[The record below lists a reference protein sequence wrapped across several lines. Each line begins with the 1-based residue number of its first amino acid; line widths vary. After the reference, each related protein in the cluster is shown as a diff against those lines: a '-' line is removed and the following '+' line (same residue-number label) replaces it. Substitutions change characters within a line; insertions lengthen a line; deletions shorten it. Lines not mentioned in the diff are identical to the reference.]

1 MRVDIKNI
9 ASFLLDKYL
18 FILFVV
24 GLITLISGLG
34 LNNFKLDASSDAL
47 VLENDESLKV
57 YRETE
62 DEFGDSS
69 FLIITYEPKK
79 ELFSDYSISRIA
91 NLEQDLKKID
101 GVDSVLSLLDAP
113 IFFQPKVGLSEVSDN
128 LKNLSDDE
136 VNLSLAKDEI
146 IKNPI
151 YKELIISEDGNIT
164 AMQVVLKGNKE
175 YNQLINDRYD
185 ALEKLDSNEPLTTK
199 RKNELQNKLETIN
212 SRISELNNQESDF
225 NKLLISEIR
234 QTLNKYKD
242 EATIYLG
249 GPSMIATDMMDYIES
264 DLVIFGTAVAVIF
277 ALMLYLFF
285 GSLWYVLLPLMN
297 AFLATFITAG
307 FLGFMDW
314 KISVVSSNFIA
325 LLLILTISLT
335 VHLLVK
341 INEIIKSGDT
351 KNISGVNFRETDLK
365 TAIEEGYVQMLA
377 PCFFAAL
384 TTAVAFLSLTF
395 GELKPVIEFGKMMA
409 FGISIAFILTFT
421 FLPCTIYLISRFN
434 TKDFLS
440 LHKITTSLLNFSNN
454 NKTLITTSFV
464 LVFLIFSFGI
474 SKLEVENRFI
484 DYFDKD
490 TEIYKGMYEIDSKLG
505 GTATLDIIISEPAES
520 DIPEKSKVENIKTN
534 LTVIANDFSFDDLFE
549 DDLFEDISSDA
560 SGYWWNTY
568 SLKTL
573 EEIHD
578 YLDSIP
584 EIGKVLSVASGI
596 KLAREINDGED
607 LNDLELALLRS
618 VLPEDIRETLLY
630 SYINK
635 DDSVV
640 RISTRVNE
648 SAANLNRNELLE
660 KINYDL
666 QNQFNLKPDQY
677 EITGLAVLYNNM
689 LQSLFKSQIGSLL
702 IVFAVISIMLL
713 LIFKSFKVMIIGLIP
728 NIFVASSVMGL
739 LGLLRIPLDIMTITV
754 AAISVGMAVDNT
766 IHYIYRYKKELKK
779 TNSVEQALANAHTT
793 TGRAIFYTA
802 TTIAAG
808 FCILSLSNFFPTV
821 LFGLFTSLAMVLAFI
836 TSLTVLPNLL
846 VKYKVFQ

>member
-9 ASFLLDKYL
+9 ASYLLDKYL
-18 FILFVV
+18 FILFFV
-24 GLITLISGLG
+24 GLVIIVSGLG

-47 VLENDESLKV
+47 VLENDASLRV
-57 YRETE
+57 YREAE

-69 FLIITYEPKK
+69 FLIATYQPFR
-79 ELFSDYSISRIA
+79 ELFSDYSINRIK
-91 NLEQDLKKID
+91 NLENDLKNID

-113 IFFQPKVGLSEVSDN
+113 IFFQPKVGLTEVADN
-128 LKNLSDDE
+128 LKDLTYEDIDLN
-136 VNLSLAKDEI
+136 LAKDEI
-146 IKNPI
+146 INNPI
-151 YKELIISEDGNIT
+151 YKELIISKDGKTT
-164 AMQVVLKGNKE
+164 ALQIVLRGNNE
-175 YNQLINDRYD
+175 YDSLIKQRYEI
-185 ALEKLDSNEPLTTK
+185 LESLESKEPLTNKTK
-199 RKNELQNKLETIN
+199 LDLQKNLEFIN
-212 SRISELNNQESDF
+212 TRISQINNQESDF
-225 NKLLISEIR
+225 NKILISNIR
-234 QTLNKYKD
+234 NTLDKYRED
-242 EATIYLG
+242 ATIYLG
-249 GPSMIATDMMDYIES
+249 GPSMIATDMMEYIES
-264 DLVIFGTAVAVIF
+264 DLMIFGSAVALIF

-285 GSLWYVLLPLMN
+285 GSIWLVIMPLMN
-297 AFLATFITAG
+297 AFLAAFITAG
-307 FLGFMDW
+307 FLGYMDW

-341 INEIIKSGDT
+341 INEIK
-351 KNISGVNFRETDLK
+351 KVTDLK
-365 TAIEEGYVQMLA
+365 SAIIQGYDQMFA

-395 GELKPVIEFGKMMA
+395 GEIKPVIEFGKMMA

-421 FLPCTIYLISRFN
+421 FLPCTIYLINKSK

-440 LHKITTSLLNFSNN
+440 IYKVTRSLLLFSQNN
-454 NKTLITTSFV
+454 AKFIAFFFLASFITLC
-464 LVFLIFSFGI
+464 FGI
-474 SKLEVENRFI
+474 SKLQVENRFI
-484 DYFDKD
+484 DYFDKN

-505 GTATLDIIISEPAES
+505 GTATLDIIISQPEDNFES
-520 DIPEKSKVENIKTN
+520 IEIEDEFF
-534 LTVIANDFSFDDLFE
+534 DDDLFE
-549 DDLFEDISSDA
+549 DETSSA
-560 SGYWWNTY
+560 AGYWWNIY
-568 SLKTL
+568 SLKKL
-573 EEIHD
+573 EDIHD

-584 EIGKVLSVASGI
+584 EIGKVLSVASGV
-596 KLAREINDGED
+596 KLARQINDGED

-648 SAANLNRNELLE
+648 SSLNLNRKDLLD
-660 KINYDL
+660 KIDNDL
-666 QNQFNLKPDQY
+666 QSKFSLKQSEY

-689 LQSLFKSQIGSLL
+689 LQSLFQSQIGSLL

-713 LIFKSFKVMIIGLIP
+713 LIFKSFKIMVIGLIP
-728 NIFVASSVMGL
+728 NVFVASSVMGL
-739 LGLLRIPLDIMTITV
+739 LGLLKIPLDIMTITV

-779 TNSVEQALANAHTT
+779 NTTDIALKNAHST

-802 TTIAAG
+802 STITAG
-808 FCILSLSNFFPTV
+808 FLILSLSNFFPTV
-821 LFGLFTSLAMVLAFI
+821 LFGVFTSIAMILAFI
-836 TSLTVLPNLL
+836 SSLTLLPNLL

>member
-1 MRVDIKNI
+1 MRIDLKNI
-9 ASFLLDKYL
+9 GNFLLDRYL
-18 FILFVV
+18 LILLLVFTLTIITSI
-24 GLITLISGLG
+24 GLS
-34 LNNFKLDASSDAL
+34 NFKLDASSDAL
-47 VLENDESLKV
+47 VLESDESLKT
-57 YRETE
+57 YREAE

-69 FLIITYEPKK
+69 FLIVTYEPKND
-79 ELFSDYSISRIA
+79 LFSEYSLKKISQ
-91 NLEQDLKKID
+91 LESDLKNID
-101 GVDSVLSLLDAP
+101 GVDSVLSILDAP
-113 IFFQPKVGLSEVSDN
+113 IFFQPRVGLSEVSDN
-128 LKNLSDDE
+128 LKNLTDPE
-136 VNLSLAKDEI
+136 VDLNLAKEEI
-146 IKNPI
+146 INNPI
-151 YKELIISEDGNIT
+151 YKELIISNDGKTT

-175 YNQLINDRYD
+175 YSQLINSRYEI
-185 ALEKLDSNEPLTTK
+185 LEKLDSREPLTSKTI
-199 RKNELQNKLETIN
+199 NQLQNDLENIN
-212 SRISELNNQESDF
+212 TRISEINNQESEF
-225 NKLLISEIR
+225 NKLLIAEIR
-234 QTLNKYKD
+234 QTLDIYRD

-249 GPSMIATDMMDYIES
+249 GPSMIATDMMEYIES
-264 DLVIFGTAVAVIF
+264 DLVIFGTAVAIIF

-285 GSLWYVLLPLMN
+285 GSFWYVLLPLLN

-341 INEIIKSGDT
+341 INEIKKE
-351 KNISGVNFRETDLK
+351 KNLRN
-365 TAIEEGYVQMLA
+365 AIIEGYGQMFA

-421 FLPCTIYLISRFN
+421 FLPCALYLVSKIK
-434 TKDFLS
+434 TKDYLS
-440 LHKITTSLLNFSNN
+440 LHKITSWILTFSNN
-454 NKTLITTSFV
+454 NKTVIGSTFII
-464 LVFLIFSFGI
+464 VFIIFSYGV

-484 DYFDKD
+484 DYFDKE
-490 TEIYKGMYEIDSKLG
+490 TEIYQGMYEIDSKLG
-505 GTATLDIIISEPAES
+505 GTATLDIIISEPTET
-520 DIPEKSKVENIKTN
+520 DIPEKSVVENVVTN
-534 LTVIANDFSFDDLFE
+534 VIVMANEFTFDDLFE
-549 DDLFEDISSDA
+549 DDLFEDMTSDA

-573 EEIHD
+573 EDIHD

-596 KLAREINDGED
+596 KLAREINNGED

-666 QNQFNLKPDQY
+666 QNEFNLKPDQY

-689 LQSLFKSQIGSLL
+689 LQSLFQSQIGSLL

-713 LIFKSFKVMIIGLIP
+713 LIFKSFKVMVIGLIP
-728 NIFVASSVMGL
+728 NVFVASSVMGL
-739 LGLLRIPLDIMTITV
+739 LGLLKIPLDIMTITV

-779 TNSVEQALANAHTT
+779 TNSVEKALENAHTT

>member
-9 ASFLLDKYL
+9 ASFLIDKYL
-18 FILFVV
+18 LILFFV
-24 GLITLISGLG
+24 GLISLISGLG

-47 VLENDESLKV
+47 VLENDESLKA
-57 YRETE
+57 YREAE

-69 FLIITYEPKK
+69 FLIVTYEPNK
-79 ELFSDYSISRIA
+79 ELFSDYSINRIA
-91 NLEQDLKKID
+91 NLENDLKNID

-113 IFFQPKVGLSEVSDN
+113 IFFQPRVGLSQVADN
-128 LKNLSDDE
+128 LKDLTDE
-136 VNLSLAKDEI
+136 NIDLELAKDEI
-146 IKNPI
+146 VNNPI
-151 YKELIISEDGNIT
+151 YKELIISKDGKTT
-164 AMQVVLKGNKE
+164 AMQVVLRGNNEYDELIKE
-175 YNQLINDRYD
+175 RYEI
-185 ALEKLDSNEPLTTK
+185 LESLDSKEPLTS
-199 RKNELQNKLETIN
+199 KNKLDLQNNLTNIN
-212 SRISELNNQESDF
+212 TRISEINNQESDF
-225 NKLLISEIR
+225 NKILITNIR
-234 QTLNKYKD
+234 NTLDKYKED
-242 EATIYLG
+242 ATIYLG
-249 GPSMIATDMMDYIES
+249 GPSMIATDMMDYIEA
-264 DLVIFGTAVAVIF
+264 DLIVFGTAVALIF

-285 GSLWYVLLPLMN
+285 GSIWLVVLPLMN

-307 FLGFMDW
+307 FLGYMDW

-341 INEIIKSGDT
+341 INEIKKDT
-351 KNISGVNFRETDLK
+351 DFR
-365 TAIEEGYVQMLA
+365 TAIVKGYDQMFA

-421 FLPCTIYLISRFN
+421 FLPCILYLIYKPK

-440 LHKITTSLLNFSNN
+440 IYKVTRSLLSFSQKNRSFIASSYLVIFI
-454 NKTLITTSFV
+454 TLC
-464 LVFLIFSFGI
+464 FGI
-474 SKLEVENRFI
+474 SKLQVENRFI
-484 DYFDKD
+484 DYFDKN

-505 GTATLDIIISEPAES
+505 GTATLDIIISQPEDNFES
-520 DIPEKSKVENIKTN
+520 IK
-534 LTVIANDFSFDDLFE
+534 IEDDFFDDDLFE
-549 DDLFEDISSDA
+549 DENSSA
-560 SGYWWNTY
+560 AGYWWNIY
-568 SLKTL
+568 SLNKL
-573 EEIHD
+573 EDIHD

-584 EIGKVLSVASGI
+584 EIGKVLSVASGV
-596 KLAREINDGED
+596 KLARQINDGED

-618 VLPEDIRETLLY
+618 VLPEDIRESLLY

-648 SAANLNRNELLE
+648 SSTSLNRKDLLD
-660 KINYDL
+660 KINHDL
-666 QNQFNLKPDQY
+666 KNEFNLKESEY

-689 LQSLFKSQIGSLL
+689 LQSLFQSQIGSLL
-702 IVFAVISIMLL
+702 IVFAVISAMLF
-713 LIFKSFKVMIIGLIP
+713 LIFRSFKVMIIGLVP

-739 LGLLRIPLDIMTITV
+739 LGLLNIPLDIMTITV

-766 IHYIYRYKKELKK
+766 IHYIYRYKKELRK
-779 TNSVEQALANAHTT
+779 NGSDIALKNAHST

-802 TTIAAG
+802 STIAAG

-821 LFGLFTSLAMVLAFI
+821 LFGVFTSIAMMLAFLC
-836 TSLTVLPNLL
+836 SLTLLPNLL
-846 VKYKVFQ
+846 VKYKVFE

>member
-1 MRVDIKNI
+1 MRIDLKNI
-9 ASFLLDKYL
+9 GNFLLDRYL
-18 FILFVV
+18 LILLLVFTLTIITSV
-24 GLITLISGLG
+24 GLS
-34 LNNFKLDASSDAL
+34 NFKLDASSDAL
-47 VLENDESLKV
+47 VLESDESLKT
-57 YRETE
+57 YREAE

-69 FLIITYEPKK
+69 FLIVTYEPKN
-79 ELFSDYSISRIA
+79 ELFSEYS
-91 NLEQDLKKID
+91 LKKISQLENNLKNID
-101 GVDSVLSLLDAP
+101 GVDSVLSILDAP
-113 IFFQPKVGLSEVSDN
+113 IFFQPRVGLSEVSDN
-128 LKNLSDDE
+128 LKNLTDPE
-136 VNLSLAKDEI
+136 VDLNLAKEEI
-146 IKNPI
+146 INNPI
-151 YKELIISEDGNIT
+151 YKELIISNDGKTT

-175 YNQLINDRYD
+175 YSQLINSRYEI
-185 ALEKLDSNEPLTTK
+185 LEKLDSREPLTSKTI
-199 RKNELQNKLETIN
+199 NQLQNDLENIN
-212 SRISELNNQESDF
+212 TRISEINNQESEF
-225 NKLLISEIR
+225 NKLLIAEIR
-234 QTLNKYKD
+234 QTLDIYRD

-249 GPSMIATDMMDYIES
+249 GPSMIATDMMEYIES
-264 DLVIFGTAVAVIF
+264 DLVIFGTAVAIIF

-285 GSLWYVLLPLMN
+285 GSFWYVLLPLLN

-341 INEIIKSGDT
+341 INEIKKE
-351 KNISGVNFRETDLK
+351 KNLRN
-365 TAIEEGYVQMLA
+365 AIIEGYGQMFA

-421 FLPCTIYLISRFN
+421 FLPCALYLVSKIN
-434 TKDFLS
+434 TKDYLS
-440 LHKITTSLLNFSNN
+440 LHKITSWILTFSNN
-454 NKTLITTSFV
+454 NKTVIGSTFII
-464 LVFLIFSFGI
+464 VFIIFSYGV

-484 DYFDKD
+484 DYFDKE
-490 TEIYKGMYEIDSKLG
+490 TEIYQGMYEIDSKLG
-505 GTATLDIIISEPAES
+505 GTATLDIIISEPTEA
-520 DIPEKSKVENIKTN
+520 DIPEKSVVENVVTN
-534 LTVIANDFSFDDLFE
+534 VIVMANEFSFDDLFE
-549 DDLFEDISSDA
+549 DDLFEDMTSDA

-573 EEIHD
+573 EDIHD

-596 KLAREINDGED
+596 KLAREINNGED

-648 SAANLNRNELLE
+648 SAANLNRNELLK

-666 QNQFNLKPDQY
+666 QNEFNLKPDQY

-689 LQSLFKSQIGSLL
+689 LQSLFQSQIGSLL

-713 LIFKSFKVMIIGLIP
+713 LIFKSFKVMVIGLIP
-728 NIFVASSVMGL
+728 NVFVASSVMGL
-739 LGLLRIPLDIMTITV
+739 LGLLKIPLDIMTITV

-779 TNSVEQALANAHTT
+779 TNSVEQALENAHTT

>member
-9 ASFLLDKYL
+9 ASFLIDKYL
-18 FILFVV
+18 LILLFV
-24 GLITLISGLG
+24 GLISLISGLG
-34 LNNFKLDASSDAL
+34 LSNFKLDASSDAL
-47 VLENDESLKV
+47 VLENDESLKAF
-57 YRETE
+57 REAE

-69 FLIITYEPKK
+69 FLIVTYEPNK
-79 ELFSDYSISRIA
+79 ELFSDYSINRIA
-91 NLEQDLKKID
+91 NLENDLKNID

-113 IFFQPKVGLSEVSDN
+113 IFFQPRVGLSQVADN
-128 LKNLSDDE
+128 LKNLTDE
-136 VNLSLAKDEI
+136 NINLELAKDEI
-146 IKNPI
+146 VNNPI
-151 YKELIISEDGNIT
+151 YKELIISKDGKTT
-164 AMQVVLKGNKE
+164 AMQVVLRGNNEYDELIKE
-175 YNQLINDRYD
+175 RYD
-185 ALEKLDSNEPLTTK
+185 ILESLDSKEPLTS
-199 RKNELQNKLETIN
+199 KNKLDLQNNLTNIN
-212 SRISELNNQESDF
+212 TRISEINNQESDF
-225 NKLLISEIR
+225 NKILISNIR
-234 QTLNKYKD
+234 NTLDKYKED
-242 EATIYLG
+242 ATIYLG
-249 GPSMIATDMMDYIES
+249 GPSMIATDMMDYIEA
-264 DLVIFGTAVAVIF
+264 DLMVFGTAVALIF

-285 GSLWYVLLPLMN
+285 GSIWLVVLPLMN

-307 FLGFMDW
+307 FLGYMDW

-341 INEIIKSGDT
+341 INEIKKGTD
-351 KNISGVNFRETDLK
+351 FR
-365 TAIEEGYVQMLA
+365 TAIVKGYDQMFA

-421 FLPCTIYLISRFN
+421 FLPCILYLIYRPK

-440 LHKITTSLLNFSNN
+440 IYKVTRSLLSFSQKNRTFIASSFLVIFI
-454 NKTLITTSFV
+454 TLC
-464 LVFLIFSFGI
+464 FGI
-474 SKLEVENRFI
+474 SKLQVENRFI
-484 DYFDKD
+484 DYFDKN

-505 GTATLDIIISEPAES
+505 GTATLDIIISQ
-520 DIPEKSKVENIKTN
+520 PEDNFQSIK
-534 LTVIANDFSFDDLFE
+534 IEDDFFDDDLFE
-549 DDLFEDISSDA
+549 DENSSA
-560 SGYWWNTY
+560 AGYWWNIY
-568 SLKTL
+568 SLNKL
-573 EEIHD
+573 EDIHD

-584 EIGKVLSVASGI
+584 EIGKVLSVASGV
-596 KLAREINDGED
+596 KLARQINDGED

-618 VLPEDIRETLLY
+618 VLPEDIRESLLY

-648 SAANLNRNELLE
+648 SSTSLNRKDLLD
-660 KINYDL
+660 KINHDL
-666 QNQFNLKPDQY
+666 KNEFNLKESEY

-689 LQSLFKSQIGSLL
+689 LQSLFQSQIGSLL
-702 IVFAVISIMLL
+702 IVFAVISAMLF
-713 LIFKSFKVMIIGLIP
+713 LIFRSFKVMIIGLVP

-739 LGLLRIPLDIMTITV
+739 LGLLNIPLDIMTITV

-779 TNSVEQALANAHTT
+779 NGSDIALKNAHST

-802 TTIAAG
+802 STIAAG

-821 LFGLFTSLAMVLAFI
+821 LFGVFTSIAMMLAFLC
-836 TSLTVLPNLL
+836 SLTLLPNLL
-846 VKYKVFQ
+846 VKYKVFE

>member
-1 MRVDIKNI
+1 MRIDLKNI
-9 ASFLLDKYL
+9 GNFLLDRYL
-18 FILFVV
+18 LILLLVFTLTIITSI
-24 GLITLISGLG
+24 GLS
-34 LNNFKLDASSDAL
+34 NFKLDASSDAL
-47 VLENDESLKV
+47 VLESDESLKT
-57 YRETE
+57 YREAE

-69 FLIITYEPKK
+69 FLIVTYEPKN
-79 ELFSDYSISRIA
+79 ELFSEYSLKKISQ
-91 NLEQDLKKID
+91 LESDLKKID
-101 GVDSVLSLLDAP
+101 GVDSVLSILDAP
-113 IFFQPKVGLSEVSDN
+113 IFFQPRVGLSEVSDN
-128 LKNLSDDE
+128 LKNLTDPE
-136 VNLSLAKDEI
+136 VDLNLAKEEI
-146 IKNPI
+146 INNPI
-151 YKELIISEDGNIT
+151 YKELIISNDGKTT

-175 YNQLINDRYD
+175 YNQLINSRYEI
-185 ALEKLDSNEPLTTK
+185 LEKLDSREPLTSKTT
-199 RKNELQNKLETIN
+199 NQLQNDLVNIN
-212 SRISELNNQESDF
+212 TRISEINNQESEF
-225 NKLLISEIR
+225 NKLLIAEIR
-234 QTLNKYKD
+234 QTLDIYRD

-249 GPSMIATDMMDYIES
+249 GPSMIATDMMEYIES
-264 DLVIFGTAVAVIF
+264 DLVIFGTAVAFIF

-285 GSLWYVLLPLMN
+285 GSLWYVLLPLLN

-341 INEIIKSGDT
+341 INEIKKD
-351 KNISGVNFRETDLK
+351 KNLRN
-365 TAIEEGYVQMLA
+365 AIVEGYGQMFA

-421 FLPCTIYLISRFN
+421 FLPCAIYLVSKIK
-434 TKDFLS
+434 TKDYLS
-440 LHKITTSLLNFSNN
+440 LHKITSWILDFSNN
-454 NKTLITTSFV
+454 NKIIIGSSFII
-464 LVFLIFSFGI
+464 VFIIFSYGV

-484 DYFDKD
+484 DYFDKE
-490 TEIYKGMYEIDSKLG
+490 TEIYQGMYEIDSKLG
-505 GTATLDIIISEPAES
+505 GTATLDIIISEPTES
-520 DIPEKSKVENIKTN
+520 DIPEKSKMQNIATN
-534 LTVIANDFSFDDLFE
+534 VAVIANDFSFDDLFE
-549 DDLFEDISSDA
+549 DDLFEDMTSDA

-573 EEIHD
+573 EDIHD

-607 LNDLELALLRS
+607 LNDFELALLRS

-648 SAANLNRNELLE
+648 SSANLNRNELLE
-660 KINYDL
+660 KINFDL
-666 QNQFNLKPDQY
+666 QNEFNLKPGQY

-689 LQSLFKSQIGSLL
+689 LQSLFQSQIGSLL

-713 LIFKSFKVMIIGLIP
+713 IIFKSFKVMVIGLIP

-739 LGLLRIPLDIMTITV
+739 LGLLKIPLDIMTITV

-779 TNSVEQALANAHTT
+779 TDSVEKALGNAHTT

>member
-1 MRVDIKNI
+1 MRIDLKNI
-9 ASFLLDKYL
+9 GNFLLDRYL
-18 FILFVV
+18 LILLLVFTLTIITSV
-24 GLITLISGLG
+24 GLS
-34 LNNFKLDASSDAL
+34 NFKLDASSDAL
-47 VLENDESLKV
+47 VLESDESLKT
-57 YRETE
+57 YREAE

-69 FLIITYEPKK
+69 FLIVTYEPKN
-79 ELFSDYSISRIA
+79 ELFSEYSLKKISQ
-91 NLEQDLKKID
+91 LESDLKNID
-101 GVDSVLSLLDAP
+101 GVDSVLSILDAP
-113 IFFQPKVGLSEVSDN
+113 IFFQPRVGLSEVSDN
-128 LKNLSDDE
+128 LKNLTDPE
-136 VNLSLAKDEI
+136 VDLNLAKEEI
-146 IKNPI
+146 INNPI
-151 YKELIISEDGNIT
+151 YKELIISNDGKTT

-175 YNQLINDRYD
+175 YNQLINSRYEI
-185 ALEKLDSNEPLTTK
+185 LEKLDSREPLTSKTT
-199 RKNELQNKLETIN
+199 NQLQNDLENIN
-212 SRISELNNQESDF
+212 TRISEINNQESEF
-225 NKLLISEIR
+225 NKLLIAEIR
-234 QTLNKYKD
+234 QTLDIYRD

-249 GPSMIATDMMDYIES
+249 GPSMIATDMMEYIES
-264 DLVIFGTAVAVIF
+264 DLVIFGTAVAFIF

-285 GSLWYVLLPLMN
+285 GSLWYVLLPLLN

-341 INEIIKSGDT
+341 INEIKKE
-351 KNISGVNFRETDLK
+351 KNLRN
-365 TAIEEGYVQMLA
+365 AIVEGYGQMFA

-421 FLPCTIYLISRFN
+421 FLPCAIYLVSKIK
-434 TKDFLS
+434 TKDYLS
-440 LHKITTSLLNFSNN
+440 LHKITSWILDFSNN
-454 NKTLITTSFV
+454 NKIIIGSSFIII
-464 LVFLIFSFGI
+464 FIIFSYGV

-484 DYFDKD
+484 DYFDKE
-490 TEIYKGMYEIDSKLG
+490 TEIYQGMFEIDSKLG
-505 GTATLDIIISEPAES
+505 GTATLDIIISEPIES
-520 DIPEKSKVENIKTN
+520 DIPEKSKMQNIATN
-534 LTVIANDFSFDDLFE
+534 VAVIANDFSFDDLFE
-549 DDLFEDISSDA
+549 DDLFEDMTSDA

-573 EEIHD
+573 EDIHD

-648 SAANLNRNELLE
+648 SSANLNRNELLE
-660 KINYDL
+660 KINFDL
-666 QNQFNLKPDQY
+666 QNEFNLKPDQY

-689 LQSLFKSQIGSLL
+689 LQSLFQSQIGSLL

-713 LIFKSFKVMIIGLIP
+713 LIFKSFKVMVIGLIP

-739 LGLLRIPLDIMTITV
+739 LGLLKIPLDIMTITV

-779 TNSVEQALANAHTT
+779 TDSVEKALGNAHTT

>member
-1 MRVDIKNI
+1 MRIDLKNV
-9 ASFLLDKYL
+9 AAFLLNKYL
-18 FILFVV
+18 LILLGIFILTIITSI
-24 GLITLISGLG
+24 GLS
-34 LNNFKLDASSDAL
+34 NFKLDASSDAL
-47 VLENDESLKV
+47 VLESDESLKT

-62 DEFGDSS
+62 EQFGDSS
-69 FLIITYEPKK
+69 FLIVTYEPKD
-79 ELFSDYSISRIA
+79 ELFSNYS
-91 NLEQDLKKID
+91 LKKISELERD
-101 GVDSVLSLLDAP
+101 LKNINGVDSVLSILDAP
-113 IFFQPKVGLSEVSDN
+113 IFFQPRVGLSKVSDN
-128 LKNLSDDE
+128 LKNLTDE
-136 VNLSLAKDEI
+136 DIDLNLARDEI
-146 IKNPI
+146 INSPI
-151 YKELIISEDGNIT
+151 YRELIISNDGKVT
-164 AMQVVLKGNKE
+164 AMQVVLKGNDE
-175 YNQLINDRYD
+175 YNQLINLRYEILD
-185 ALEKLDSNEPLTTK
+185 KLDSREPLTSKTI
-199 RKNELQNKLETIN
+199 NQLQNDLDNIN
-212 SRISELNNQESDF
+212 VRISEINNQESEF
-225 NKLLISEIR
+225 NKLLIAEIR
-234 QTLNKYKD
+234 QTLDVYKD
-242 EATIYLG
+242 DAIIYLG
-249 GPSMIATDMMDYIES
+249 GPSMIATDMMEYIES

-285 GSLWYVLLPLMN
+285 GSLWYVLLPLLN

-341 INEIIKSGDT
+341 INEIKKE
-351 KNISGVNFRETDLK
+351 KNLRN
-365 TAIEEGYVQMLA
+365 AIVDGYNQMFA

-395 GELKPVIEFGKMMA
+395 GEIKPVIEFGKMMA

-421 FLPCTIYLISRFN
+421 FLPCAIYLVSKIK
-434 TKDFLS
+434 TTDYLS
-440 LHKITTSLLNFSNN
+440 LHKITLQILNFSNS
-454 NKTLITTSFV
+454 KKRIIGYSFII
-464 LVFLIFSFGI
+464 VFIIFSYGV

-484 DYFDKD
+484 DYFAKE

-505 GTATLDIIISEPAES
+505 GTATLDIIITEPKFDDRPAELEEPNLR
-520 DIPEKSKVENIKTN
+520 DDLIKKWYEKDSIV
-534 LTVIANDFSFDDLFE
+534 DFFAEDLFE
-549 DDLFEDISSDA
+549 DSDSNA

-568 SLKTL
+568 SLNKL
-573 EEIHD
+573 EDIHN
-578 YLDSIP
+578 YLDDIP
-584 EIGKVLSVASGI
+584 EIGKVLSVVSGI
-596 KLAREINDGED
+596 KLAREINDGKD

-618 VLPEDIRETLLY
+618 ALPEDIQETLLR
-630 SYINK
+630 SYISK

-640 RISTRVNE
+640 RISTRINE

-666 QNQFNLKPDQY
+666 QNEFNLKPDQY

-689 LQSLFKSQIGSLL
+689 LQSLFQSQIGSLL

-713 LIFKSFKVMIIGLIP
+713 TIFKSFKVMLIGLIP

-739 LGLLRIPLDIMTITV
+739 LGLLKIPLDIMTITV

-779 TNSVEQALANAHTT
+779 TNSVEKALENAHTT